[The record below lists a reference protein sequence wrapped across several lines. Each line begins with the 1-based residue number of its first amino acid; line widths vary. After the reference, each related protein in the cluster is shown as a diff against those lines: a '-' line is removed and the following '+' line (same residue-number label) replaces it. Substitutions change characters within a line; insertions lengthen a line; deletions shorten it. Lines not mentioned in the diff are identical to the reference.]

1 MPAIGDVLAG
11 RYRIDARLGAGGM
24 ATVWRA
30 RDLRLDRDVAVKVLL
45 PNLAGDPVLATRFE
59 REARALAALADPHVV
74 GIHDVVEGAAGT
86 EPFLVMELC
95 PDGSLGDRLAD
106 GAALPLDDALPLL
119 ADAAAGLT
127 ALHAAGIVHRDVTPR
142 NVLLSGGR
150 ARIGDLGLA
159 RAGVPGEAPPG
170 TGLTATGTA
179 VGTLAYLAPEVLH
192 GEPATTAS
200 DVYALGAVAY
210 RTLTGILP
218 HPAGTIAEVVTARDK
233 AFAPLARMA
242 PGTPPAVADLVDRA
256 LAIDPLARPTAAE
269 AAASLAEAARAR
281 RAARSAMPGAVAP
294 VATPSPAPGEPPNLA
309 DEPTAIVALSRPGS
323 DTSGPGSGTSGPG
336 VAAPSSPRPSRGS
349 HPLPEPG
356 PRYHGPGLWSGELIA
371 VVVIAV
377 AIVLLVIL
385 LGGRPFGGSSSEP
398 GPAGSPTESIG
409 AVIAVSPTPMPS
421 PSPTPAAT
429 PPVDSFDAAAGLVG
443 PLQAAIDA
451 AKGPDGLKGKA
462 AKSLDDDLAAV
473 AAALAKRDASTARD
487 DAERLDERVRV
498 ILDSDAVTGDTAAR
512 LASAVSDLV
521 AAVAALP

>member
-1 MPAIGDVLAG
+1 MPAIGDVLVG

-30 RDLRLDRDVAVKVLL
+30 RDLRLERDVAVKVLL
-45 PNLAGDPVLATRFE
+45 PNLAGDPVLAARFDG
-59 REARALAALADPHVV
+59 EARALAVLADPHVV
-74 GIHDVVEGAAGT
+74 GIHDVVVGVAGT

-95 PDGSLGDRLAD
+95 PDGSLGDRLVD
-106 GAALPLDDALPLL
+106 GRAMPLDDALPLL
-119 ADAAAGLT
+119 ADAAMGLA

-142 NVLLSGGR
+142 NVLLAGGR

-170 TGLTATGTA
+170 AGLTVAGTA

-192 GEPATTAS
+192 GETATPAS
-200 DVYALGAVAY
+200 DVYALAAVVY
-210 RTLTGILP
+210 RTLTGVLP
-218 HPAGTIAEVVTARDK
+218 HPAGTIAEVVTGREQAV
-233 AFAPLARMA
+233 APLARMA

-256 LAIDPLARPTAAE
+256 LVIDPTARPTAAE
-269 AAASLAEAARAR
+269 VAASLAVAERAR
-281 RAARSAMPGAVAP
+281 GAGRSATPGVPGPA
-294 VATPSPAPGEPPNLA
+294 ATPSP
-309 DEPTAIVALSRPGS
+309 
-323 DTSGPGSGTSGPG
+323 TSGPPPDGADELTVVASLPGASSGASSPG
-336 VAAPSSPRPSRGS
+336 VAGSPGAPPQPPRGR

-385 LGGRPFGGSSSEP
+385 LGGRPFGGSSSTP
-398 GPAGSPTESIG
+398 GPAGSPTASG
-409 AVIAVSPTPMPS
+409 LATSPTPTPS

-429 PPVDSFDAAAGLVG
+429 PVDPFASAAGFVG
-443 PLQAAIDA
+443 PVRAAIDA

-462 AKSLDDDLAAV
+462 AKSLEDDLAAV
-473 AAALAKRDASTARD
+473 AVALEKKDASKARD
-487 DAERLDERVRV
+487 GVARLDEGVRAL
-498 ILDSDAVTGDTAAR
+498 LDGNAVTGDPAAR
-512 LASAVSDLV
+512 LATAVADLV